1 MDSKCQANGRRVNRQ
16 DSIGARQCKTKEI
29 VALAT
34 SRCETMARETMARE
48 TMAREM
54 TAREMTAREMMARYT
69 AVRVFETLR
78 FSMKA
83 RVSIPAGFIM
93 ELSWWPIPWAAA
105 KQMIMDMPDG
115 LSTIATAVHNDSV
128 TRLMNIEK
136 SGNFLNYDLQMP

>member
-48 TMAREM
+48 
-54 TAREMTAREMMARYT
+54 MTAREMMARYT

-93 ELSWWPIPWAAA
+93 ELSWWPIQWAAA